1 VNLSPDLSHSS
12 AVKSAIAAEM
22 VDAMLAIVRSPSSPF
37 LALSLERYRAPYP
50 EPYP

>member
-1 VNLSPDLSHSS
+1 LSPDLSHSS
-12 AVKSAIAAEM
+12 SVKSAIAAEM

-37 LALSLERYRAPYP
+37 LALTLGAYP